1 MLSKKLYRS
10 ENDRMVAGVAGGLA
24 AYLGWDPTLVRLLWV
39 LAFIPG
45 GIPGLLPYLVCWLII
60 PSESRARTWS

>member
-1 MLSKKLYRS
+1 
-10 ENDRMVAGVAGGLA
+10 MVAGVAGGIA

-45 GIPGLLPYLVCWLII
+45 GIPGLLPYLICWLII
-60 PSESRARTWS
+60 PSESRAKTWS